1 MDETAQCR
9 DHISKAILMNKLHIT
24 KWVRL
29 FVYIPLLGKW
39 HSKNQSR
46 NIPAFPRSA
55 QLLSKRVST
64 VADART
70 K

>member
-29 FVYIPLLGKW
+29 FVYIPLPGKW

-55 QLLSKRVST
+55 QL
-64 VADART
+64 
-70 K
+70 